1 MKVVVMLK
9 SAVFGALLGVAPIA
23 LFAAPAQ
30 TTLELINEYP
40 ANSITVEADA
50 AFAEAVKQKTS
61 GRVVIKLLPNAE
73 LKLRTHEQLKA
84 VSEGK
89 FAMAT
94 SFGGALGGDSPT
106 FLMSSLPFVTPTVKD
121 QRRLYEHTRAQ
132 YDALF
137 AEQGQKLLYAVPWP
151 ASGIW
156 SATPLSDAGTL
167 KALRIRTYDKTSTNV
182 LAKVAASA
190 TLISFNDLNAKL
202 ESGDLNAVLSSGD
215 GGAGRGLWKY
225 LRHFSAVGYAAPLS
239 FTSISRDAWGRLDE
253 DARAAFEAAA
263 RETYE
268 KQWTAL
274 ETRVAQNY
282 ARMRENSVTIDETPP
297 AAVMAALREAGN
309 ETVVQWLATASPA
322 VQRAMKA
329 ALGSDK

>member
-1 MKVVVMLK
+1 MKVVAMLK
-9 SAVFGALLGVAPIA
+9 SAVFGAMLGVAPIA

-40 ANSITVEADA
+40 ANSITGEADA

-61 GRVVIKLLPNAE
+61 GRVIIKLLPNAE
-73 LKLRTHEQLKA
+73 SKLRTHEQLKA

-106 FLMSSLPFVTPTVKD
+106 FLMSSLPFVTTTAKD
-121 QRRLYEHTRAQ
+121 QRKLYEHTRAQ

-156 SATPLSDAGTL
+156 SAATLSDAGTL
-167 KALRIRTYDKTSTNV
+167 KALKIRTYDKTSTNV

-225 LRHFSAVGYAAPLS
+225 LHHFSAVGYAAPLS
-239 FTSISRDAWGRLDE
+239 FTSISLDAWGKLDE
-253 DARAAFEAAA
+253 DARTAFEVAAL
-263 RETYE
+263 ETYE

-282 ARMRENSVTIDETPP
+282 ARMRENGVTIDETPP
-297 AAVMAALREAGN
+297 AAVMAALLEAGN
-309 ETVVQWLATASPA
+309 ETVVQWLATANPA
-322 VQRAMKA
+322 VQSAMKA
-329 ALGSDK
+329 ALGSGK